1 MTESNFSR
9 FKNLDA
15 YAKTLDDF
23 RVKTSTGAAVTLAS
37 ALIIVILF
45 IGELSNYQSIHIESS
60 LVVDSGLNEKMSINF
75 NITFPRVPCDV
86 LTLDVMD
93 VAGAHQPDVLH
104 SIYKIQLARDGT
116 EIKRERTQELG
127 DSGPDLKTFDE
138 NYCGSCY
145 GADKPPG
152 GCCNTCDHVREAY
165 ERSNWS
171 FNHAENIEQCVREGY
186 LEKLKEQ
193 ADQGCRLW
201 GELTI
206 NKVAGNIHVAPGRS
220 FQRGA
225 THVHDIQQYL
235 SQGLNFSHHI
245 AHLSFGE
252 KTPMT
257 HNPLDDRIVT
267 MKEDGLYMF
276 QYHLKVVGTRYH
288 FLDRIPISTNQYSVT
303 QFNRDLHYKNAL
315 GQIQAPNGLP
325 GVFFNFDISPMLV
338 IQKEERKSFVS
349 FLTGVCA
356 IVGGIFTVAGL
367 LDGAIWRA
375 ERTLKRKMEI
385 GKVF

>member
-23 RVKTSTGAAVTLAS
+23 RVKTSTGAV
-37 ALIIVILF
+37 
-45 IGELSNYQSIHIESS
+45 
-60 LVVDSGLNEKMSINF
+60 VVDSGLNEKMSINF

-93 VAGAHQPDVLH
+93 VAGAHQSDVLH
-104 SIYKIQLARDGT
+104 SIYKVRLAQDGT

-127 DSGPDLKTFDE
+127 DSGPDLKAFDE

-145 GADKPPG
+145 GAVKPPG

-165 ERSNWS
+165 ELSNWS

-193 ADQGCRLW
+193 DDQGCRLW

-220 FQRGA
+220 FQHGA
-225 THVHDIQQYL
+225 THVHDIRRYL

-245 AHLSFGE
+245 THLSFGE

-257 HNPLDDRIVT
+257 HNPLDDRAVT

-276 QYHLKVVGTRYH
+276 QYYLKVVGTRYH

-303 QFNRDLHYKNAL
+303 QFIKDLQYKDAL
-315 GQIQAPNGLP
+315 GEIQASNGLP
-325 GVFFNFDISPMLV
+325 GM
-338 IQKEERKSFVS
+338 
-349 FLTGVCA
+349 
-356 IVGGIFTVAGL
+356 
-367 LDGAIWRA
+367 
-375 ERTLKRKMEI
+375 
-385 GKVF
+385 